1 MAPLSFYYCYYYLV
15 LDSVWII
22 FPKLL
27 YLMLVSFYYNSLI
40 TVNDTEIFVC
50 INDTPLLKVTFLYV
64 SKYTD
69 ILQEFLSSGTKVP
82 GDECSMEQKFHGTF
96 VPENESSRGRKF
108 QGTKVPPY
116 GTFVPGD
123 ESS

>member
-1 MAPLSFYYCYYYLV
+1 MFAE
-15 LDSVWII
+15 
-22 FPKLL
+22 LL
-27 YLMLVSFYYNSLI
+27 YLMHVSFHCDSLI

-50 INDTPLLKVTFLYV
+50 INDTPLLNVTFLYV
-64 SKYTD
+64 SKYTVD
-69 ILQEFLSSGTKVP
+69 SIFQEFLSPGMKLP
-82 GDECSMEQKFHGTF
+82 GDERGTF